1 MGFVADEQMDATAWV
16 EILSK
21 RVLMVADV
29 SAETVHGGAE
39 RMLYHHLRALVDAG
53 YEVTVLTR
61 QPTPD
66 AEVCIELPQ
75 FGIQEFRFPFS
86 GDKGYKGLKE
96 LKSAAKQWWKHH
108 QDEFDVVVSEQP
120 FVMWALLKAGCK
132 LPRLQVCF
140 SFAFEE
146 YETRHA
152 LDMTWKHKLAIT
164 AMRKLEAK
172 VYQSADNLMGLSKFT
187 QDRMTHFFGVPR
199 QECAI
204 NPAAADK
211 VEPKEGGWLKI
222 EQRDSVRE
230 ELGWNKPVVTTLR
243 NLVPRTGVDLL
254 IQAAAIVKNTRPDV
268 KFVIMGDGV
277 LKDAMQKLAA
287 DLGVSDMIEFVGFLP
302 EEDVQKRLLATDVF
316 VLPTRGLEG
325 FGLVTLEANAWG
337 TPVLAT
343 PISANKELVPTII
356 HNQLADNVSPLAL
369 AEKIIWMVDNPLG
382 QEQRLRTQHD
392 AFRQYNWQKHDQMF
406 LQMVESLAEGG
417 A

>member
-1 MGFVADEQMDATAWV
+1 M
-16 EILSK
+16 SK
-21 RVLMVADV
+21 RILMVADV
-29 SAETVHGGAE
+29 SAEAVHGGAE

-53 YEVTVLTR
+53 YDVTMLTR

-86 GDKGYKGLKE
+86 GDKGYKGLQE

-108 QDEFDVVVSEQP
+108 QDDFDVVISEQP
-120 FVMWALLKAGCK
+120 FVMWALLAAGCK

-152 LDMTWKHKLAIT
+152 LDMTAKHKLAIQ
-164 AMRKLEAK
+164 AMKKLEAK
-172 VYQSADNLMGLSKFT
+172 VYKSADTLMGLSKFT
-187 QDRMTHFFGVPR
+187 QDRMHHFFGLADDACV
-199 QECAI
+199 I
-204 NPAAADK
+204 NPAAADEFK
-211 VEPKEGGWLKI
+211 GLHISQHDEI
-222 EQRDSVRE
+222 RA
-230 ELGWNKPVVTTLR
+230 ELGWETPVVTTLR

-254 IQAAAIVKNTRPDV
+254 IQAAAIVKVTHPDV
-268 KFVIMGDGV
+268 KFIIMGDGG
-277 LKDAMQKLAA
+277 LRESMQMMA
-287 DLGVSDMIEFVGFLP
+287 DELGVADMITFTGYLP
-302 EEDVQKRLLATDVF
+302 EEDVQKRLLASDVF

-343 PISANKELVPTII
+343 PISANKELVPSII
-356 HNQLADNVSPLAL
+356 HNQLADNASPLAL
-369 AEKIIWMVDNPLG
+369 AEKMIWMTENPLG
-382 QEQRLRTQHD
+382 QAQRMRTQED
-392 AFRQYNWQKHDQMF
+392 AFRQYNWQKHDQKL
-406 LQMVESLAEGG
+406 LQMVEALAEGG

>member
-1 MGFVADEQMDATAWV
+1 MDAAAWV
-16 EILSK
+16 EVLSK

-66 AEVCIELPQ
+66 AEVCIELSQ

-120 FVMWALLKAGCK
+120 FVMWALLGAGCK
-132 LPRLQVCF
+132 LPRLQVCH
-140 SFAFEE
+140 SLACEE

-152 LDMTWKHKLAIT
+152 LNMTWKHRMAIA
-164 AMRKLEAK
+164 AMRNLEAK
-172 VYQSADNLMGLSKFT
+172 VYRSVDKILVLSQYTQDKLHTFFNISADT
-187 QDRMTHFFGVPR
+187 CVV
-199 QECAI
+199 
-204 NPAAADK
+204 NPGAADK
-211 VEPKEGGWLKI
+211 YQGLSI
-222 EQRDSVRE
+222 EQRDAVRQ
-230 ELGWNKPVVTTLR
+230 ELEWDIPVVSTLR
-243 NLVPRTGVDLL
+243 NLVPRTGVDLM

-268 KFVIMGDGV
+268 RFVIMGDGV
-277 LKDAMQKLAA
+277 LRESLQKLA
-287 DLGVSDMIEFVGFLP
+287 DQLDVSDMVTFTGFLP
-302 EEDVQKRLLATDVF
+302 EEDVQERLLASDIFMV
-316 VLPTRGLEG
+316 PTRGLEG

-356 HNQLADNVSPLAL
+356 HNQLSDNASPLAL
-369 AEKIIWMVDNPLG
+369 AEQLLWMIETPLS
-382 QEQRLRTQHD
+382 QAQRQRTQED
-392 AFRQYNWQKHDQMF
+392 AFRQYNWKKHDQLFVQQIEAM
-406 LQMVESLAEGG
+406 AEG
-417 A
+417 

>member
-1 MGFVADEQMDATAWV
+1 M
-16 EILSK
+16 SK
-21 RVLMVADV
+21 RILMVADV
-29 SAETVHGGAE
+29 SAEAVHGGAE

-53 YEVTVLTR
+53 YDVTMLTR

-86 GDKGYKGLKE
+86 GDKGYQGLKE

-108 QDEFDVVVSEQP
+108 QDDFDVVISEQP
-120 FVMWALLKAGCK
+120 FVMWALLAAGCK

-152 LDMTWKHKLAIT
+152 LDMTAKHKLAIK
-164 AMRKLEAK
+164 AMKKLEAK
-172 VYQSADNLMGLSKFT
+172 VYKSADTLMGLSKFT
-187 QDRMTHFFGVPR
+187 QDRMHHFFGLADDACV
-199 QECAI
+199 I
-204 NPAAADK
+204 NPAAAD
-211 VEPKEGGWLKI
+211 EFQGLHISQYDGI
-222 EQRDSVRE
+222 RA
-230 ELGWNKPVVTTLR
+230 ELGWETPVVTTLR

-254 IQAAAIVKNTRPDV
+254 IQAAAIVKVTHPDV
-268 KFVIMGDGV
+268 KFIIMGDGG
-277 LKDAMQKLAA
+277 LRESMQMMA
-287 DLGVSDMIEFVGFLP
+287 DELGVADMMTFTGYLP
-302 EEDVQKRLLATDVF
+302 EEDVQKRLLASDVF

-343 PISANKELVPTII
+343 PISANKELVPSII
-356 HNQLADNVSPLAL
+356 HNQLADNASPLAL
-369 AEKIIWMVDNPLG
+369 AEKMIWMTENPLG
-382 QEQRLRTQHD
+382 QAQRVRTQED
-392 AFRQYNWQKHDQMF
+392 AFRQYNWQKHDQKL
-406 LQMVESLAEGG
+406 LQMVEALAEGG

>member
-1 MGFVADEQMDATAWV
+1 M
-16 EILSK
+16 SK
-21 RVLMVADV
+21 RILMVADV
-29 SAETVHGGAE
+29 SAEAVHGGAE

-53 YEVTVLTR
+53 YDVTMLTR

-86 GDKGYKGLKE
+86 GDKGYKGLQE

-108 QDEFDVVVSEQP
+108 QDDFDVVISEQP
-120 FVMWALLKAGCK
+120 FVMWALLAAGCK

-152 LDMTWKHKLAIT
+152 LDMTAKHKLAIQ
-164 AMRKLEAK
+164 AMKKLEAK
-172 VYQSADNLMGLSKFT
+172 VYKSADTLMGLSKFT
-187 QDRMTHFFGVPR
+187 QDRMHHFFGLADDACV
-199 QECAI
+199 I
-204 NPAAADK
+204 NPAAADEFK
-211 VEPKEGGWLKI
+211 GLHISQHDEI
-222 EQRDSVRE
+222 RA
-230 ELGWNKPVVTTLR
+230 ELGWETPVVTTLR

-254 IQAAAIVKNTRPDV
+254 IQAAAIVKVTHPDV
-268 KFVIMGDGV
+268 KFIIMGDGG
-277 LKDAMQKLAA
+277 LRESMQMMA
-287 DLGVSDMIEFVGFLP
+287 DELGVADMITFTGYLP
-302 EEDVQKRLLATDVF
+302 EEDVQKRLLASDVF

-343 PISANKELVPTII
+343 PISANKELVPSII
-356 HNQLADNVSPLAL
+356 HNQLADNASPLAL
-369 AEKIIWMVDNPLG
+369 AEKIVWMTENPLG
-382 QEQRLRTQHD
+382 QAQRVRTQED
-392 AFRQYNWQKHDQMF
+392 AFRQYNWQKHDQKL
-406 LQMVESLAEGG
+406 LQMVEALAEGG